1 MHTTPDPEYIIKLL
15 EKCLKWKND
24 KSIKQSKVVLNIFI
38 DFLRLRVVP
47 KKNSAQDVF
56 QQFINRPFKPKI
68 EGKLETWIEVGL
80 DGNPEII
87 EELNKKIRQIED
99 FGNNIGYTL
108 PNKKD
113 IEKKEIT
120 AFVQKTEHD
129 DDDIFSDIKVKEEK
143 HFETELNK
151 PILVP
156 WDFSP
161 VADSALQHAVMFA
174 PILGGTIY
182 LLHIVKKAK
191 EIEPTKAKLKKIAEE
206 AFSKYKIKPEV
217 LVKEGNIFKTIT
229 EIAND
234 NRAKLVVMG
243 THGIKGIQKLTGSW
257 ALKVISGTNTPFVVV
272 QNAPRAQKIENIVFP
287 VDFTRENKQKLKQAK
302 LLAKYYDIN
311 FILVV
316 AKDISKTELLKKTK
330 TNLNYVKAFFK
341 QNNIR
346 YEVKAVEGTESS
358 TEAAL
363 KYAAEN
369 LPDLIMIL
377 TTKNLN
383 LQDYMLGAEEQKII
397 ANPQK
402 IPVMVINPRKV
413 IYASY
418 GAFGNAV

>member
-1 MHTTPDPEYIIKLL
+1 MPTTPNPEYIIKLI

-24 KSIKQSKVVLNIFI
+24 KSIKQSKIVLNVFI

-47 KKNSAQDVF
+47 KKDSAQDIF
-56 QQFINRPFKPKI
+56 RQFLARPFKPKL
-68 EGKLETWIEVGL
+68 EGKLETWIEVGI
-80 DGNPEII
+80 DGNPDII
-87 EELNKKIRQIED
+87 KELNEKIKQIED
-99 FGNNIGYTL
+99 FGNNIGQEL
-108 PNKKD
+108 PDKEEIEQKKP
-113 IEKKEIT
+113 T
-120 AFVQKTEHD
+120 SFVQNTD
-129 DDDIFSDIKVKEEK
+129 DDDDLFSDIKIHKEE
-143 HFETELNK
+143 FTPELDH

-156 WDFSP
+156 WDFSS
-161 VADSALQHAVMFA
+161 VADSALQHALMFA

-182 LLHIVKKAK
+182 LLHIVKKTK
-191 EIEPTKAKLKKIAEE
+191 EIEPTKAKLKKIADR
-206 AFSKYKIKPEV
+206 AYAKYKIKPEV

-272 QNAPRAQKIENIVFP
+272 QDAPRAQKIENIVFP
-287 VDFTRENKQKLKQAK
+287 VDYTKENKQKLKQAR

-311 FILVV
+311 FTLVV
-316 AKDISKTELLKKTK
+316 AKDISNAHFSRKTK

-346 YEVKAVEGTESS
+346 YEVKAIEGTESS
-358 TEAAL
+358 SEAAL
-363 KYAAEN
+363 KYAAEH

-383 LQDYMLGAEEQKII
+383 IQDYMLGAEEQKII

-413 IYASY
+413 IYSSY

>member
-1 MHTTPDPEYIIKLL
+1 
-15 EKCLKWKND
+15 
-24 KSIKQSKVVLNIFI
+24 
-38 DFLRLRVVP
+38 
-47 KKNSAQDVF
+47 
-56 QQFINRPFKPKI
+56 
-68 EGKLETWIEVGL
+68 
-80 DGNPEII
+80 
-87 EELNKKIRQIED
+87 
-99 FGNNIGYTL
+99 
-108 PNKKD
+108 
-113 IEKKEIT
+113 
-120 AFVQKTEHD
+120 
-129 DDDIFSDIKVKEEK
+129 
-143 HFETELNK
+143 
-151 PILVP
+151 
-156 WDFSP
+156 
-161 VADSALQHAVMFA
+161 MFA

-182 LLHIVKKAK
+182 LLHIVKKSK
-191 EIEPTKAKLKKIAEE
+191 EIEPTKAKLKKIASE
-206 AFSKYKIKPEV
+206 AYAKYKIKPEV

-272 QNAPRAQKIENIVFP
+272 QDAPRTQKIENIVFP
-287 VDFTRENKQKLKQAK
+287 VDYTKENKQKLKQAK

-311 FILVV
+311 FTLVV
-316 AKDISKTELLKKTK
+316 AKDISNAHFARKTK

-346 YEVKAVEGTESS
+346 YEVKAIEGTENSS
-358 TEAAL
+358 EAAL
-363 KYAAEN
+363 RYAAEH

-383 LQDYMLGAEEQKII
+383 IQDYMLGAEEQKII

>member
-1 MHTTPDPEYIIKLL
+1 
-15 EKCLKWKND
+15 
-24 KSIKQSKVVLNIFI
+24 
-38 DFLRLRVVP
+38 
-47 KKNSAQDVF
+47 
-56 QQFINRPFKPKI
+56 
-68 EGKLETWIEVGL
+68 
-80 DGNPEII
+80 
-87 EELNKKIRQIED
+87 
-99 FGNNIGYTL
+99 
-108 PNKKD
+108 
-113 IEKKEIT
+113 
-120 AFVQKTEHD
+120 
-129 DDDIFSDIKVKEEK
+129 
-143 HFETELNK
+143 
-151 PILVP
+151 
-156 WDFSP
+156 
-161 VADSALQHAVMFA
+161 MFA

-182 LLHIVKKAK
+182 LLHIVKKNK
-191 EIEPTKAKLKKIAEE
+191 EIEPTKAKLKKIADE
-206 AFSKYKIKPEV
+206 AYAKYKIKPEV

-272 QNAPRAQKIENIVFP
+272 QDAPRAQKIENIVFP
-287 VDFTRENKQKLKQAK
+287 VDYTKENKQKLKQAR

-311 FILVV
+311 FTLVV
-316 AKDISKTELLKKTK
+316 AKDISNVHFSRKTK
-330 TNLNYVKAFFK
+330 TNLNYVKVFFK

-346 YEVKAVEGTESS
+346 YEVKAIEGTESS

-363 KYAAEN
+363 KYAAEH

-383 LQDYMLGAEEQKII
+383 IQDYMLGAEEQKII

-413 IYASY
+413 IYSSY